1 MLLKVSVFLWV
12 IIILLDFMA
21 PFTIG
26 ERVF

>member
-1 MLLKVSVFLWV
+1 MWLKVSVFLWV
-12 IIILLDFMA
+12 IIILFDFVA